1 MKIHSKTELAAF
13 FIKSLIERMISEWR
27 NVTMFC
33 LMWIAALLPIHSDFV
48 QGFFFGADCVITV
61 VLLGL
66 LWGEGGL
73 ETEENYLGF
82 CEYI

>member
-1 MKIHSKTELAAF
+1 MRPHSKTELTAF

-48 QGFFFGADCVITV
+48 QGFFLA
-61 VLLGL
+61 LLDF
-66 LWGEGGL
+66 WGNEGSSCCRPQHR
-73 ETEENYLGF
+73 N
-82 CEYI
+82 